1 MLDGVDEIFN
11 IQCERIRMIRRLL
24 LQDNYGKDGGPQNGS
39 PSHPETGQ
47 GTNWLHYSPI
57 LSRVLNLL
65 LQPQSISVP
74 LSSTACFNHLKN
86 NILQKNRIYSWSA
99 HCNDRHY
106 HQIASS
112 FSRRLH
118 SSVAFEGWWGTFR
131 LWALL
136 CWRSCIDIC
145 RYQEYQLCQRR
156 EWCTLWR
163 SRFCN
168 WLQDC
173 RRFVLEFLFWLSRQ
187 VRTDW
192 HFLLLAKNLY
202 GSACCCK
209 ADVCDLVDEFFYFT
223 AVVGLFLMSLF

>member
-1 MLDGVDEIFN
+1 MGALVTQKQGKALIDYIIVRFFRAYWICCFN
-11 IQCERIRMIRRLL
+11 PNR
-24 LQDNYGKDGGPQNGS
+24 S
-39 PSHPETGQ
+39 PC
-47 GTNWLHYSPI
+47 HY
-57 LSRVLNLL
+57 
-65 LQPQSISVP
+65 LQP
-74 LSSTACFNHLKN
+74 LASTIWKTTFCRK
-86 NILQKNRIYSWSA
+86 KRIYSWSA

-145 RYQEYQLCQRR
+145 RYQKYQSCQRR
-156 EWCTLWR
+156 ECTLWR